1 MSLYI
6 NMPNLIIDTLSEV
19 YNILKFAATGE
30 FWDFSTHT
38 IRSDSIYI
46 IGRNQFINNVSRI
59 RELAQRDDLTIVFD
73 NSAEGSWTLVTQ
85 LHQLGVQDLV
95 DQRKILLIGGGDMP
109 ADYPYIRYDH
119 FISCILDYDENLNIM
134 QHSNEIFDNTHKPY
148 SFLFLNGRARPH
160 RKYLWERFKELNIL
174 DSALW
179 TMLDSRPS
187 VRSVFELERN
197 GVNIMA
203 TTTEL
208 RWLPR
213 EYEFDFFK
221 DATVVPGPLERT
233 FVKPELFKNLWGDI
247 YLDIAPYRDTY
258 FSLVTETVFEY
269 PHSFRTEKI
278 AKPLAIA
285 HPWIAVA
292 NTGFY
297 RDMRNLGFQTFNGI
311 IDESFDNIDNSQD
324 RLERII
330 AVVQDLVSSDL
341 PAFLDACESVCK
353 YNQQHLL
360 QMQQTVRAEFPQRF
374 FEFIKHHHLIE

>member
-1 MSLYI
+1 ML
-6 NMPNLIIDTLSEV
+6 NARNLVLDTLSEV
-19 YNILKFAATGE
+19 YQPLLPYRTHE
-30 FWDFSTHT
+30 FWDFATHD
-38 IRSDSIYI
+38 IVPNSVYVV
-46 IGRNQFINNVSRI
+46 GRRQVTDHIDKV
-59 RELAQRDDLTIVFD
+59 RELAQRNDVTVVFD
-73 NSAEGSWTLVTQ
+73 NAAEGSWTLTSQ
-85 LHQLGVQDLV
+85 LQSLGLHDLALNHQL
-95 DQRKILLIGGGDMP
+95 LLIGGGEMSSEY
-109 ADYPYIRYDH
+109 AYILYDH
-119 FISCILDYDENLNIM
+119 FIACIADYEENLQAM
-134 QHSNEIFDNTHKPY
+134 SHSDEIFDNNCKPY

-174 DSALW
+174 DSALG

-221 DATVVPGPLERT
+221 DSTVIPGPAERT

-292 NTGFY
+292 NAGFY
-297 RDMRNLGFQTFNGI
+297 RDMRNLGFRTFNGI

-341 PAFLDACESVCK
+341 PAFLAACEPVCK
-353 YNQQHLL
+353 YNQQHLIEL
-360 QMQQTVRAEFPQRF
+360 APQIRAEFPDKF
-374 FEFIKHHHLIE
+374 FNFIKTHND